1 LPPKYDPDAS
11 RNAMTDLED
20 LIQRAIDPSSVKLEG
35 TLTNP
40 PSFGVYLIE
49 DTDDGSQHYRFGSHP
64 VRMQELEDKFG
75 GCELEYL
82 FLSRE
87 DAAAATSALNKREE

>member
-1 LPPKYDPDAS
+1 MIDP
-11 RNAMTDLED
+11 EE
-20 LIQRAIDPSSVKLEG
+20 LIERAIDPASVKPEG

-40 PSFGVYLIE
+40 PSFGVYAVE
-49 DTDDGSQHYRFGSHP
+49 DGDSGNRRYRFGNHP

-82 FLSRE
+82 FLARE
-87 DAAAATSALNKREE
+87 DAAALAAALNKREE

>member
-1 LPPKYDPDAS
+1 MHHG
-11 RNAMTDLED
+11 NAMTDLED

-40 PSFGVYLIE
+40 PSFGVYLVQ
-49 DTDDGSQHYRFGSHP
+49 DTDNDSQHYRFGSHP

-87 DAAAATSALNKREE
+87 DAAAVTSALNKREE

>member
-1 LPPKYDPDAS
+1 
-11 RNAMTDLED
+11 MIDLDD

-40 PSFGVYLIE
+40 PSFGVYVI
-49 DTDDGSQHYRFGSHP
+49 DSDDGSTHFRFGNHP
-64 VRMQELEDKFG
+64 VRQQELEDKFG

-87 DAAAATSALNKREE
+87 DAAAMAAALNRPESL

>member
-1 LPPKYDPDAS
+1 MKVDALH
-11 RNAMTDLED
+11 LE
-20 LIQRAIDPSSVKLEG
+20 LIDERIACAV
-35 TLTNP
+35 
-40 PSFGVYLIE
+40 
-49 DTDDGSQHYRFGSHP
+49 

-87 DAAAATSALNKREE
+87 DAAAVTSALNKREE